1 MENNNEVT
9 PKKSNGGIIAIVI
22 ALVLFFVIA
31 IVIGF
36 VFVLFVIFGI
46 RESKIEKTKEAE
58 QTIQES
64 KKKKEEK
71 KEDTVVV
78 DKEEFVTDAAV
89 KEKLERIVSSVSY
102 ANFTY
107 QLFDDFYGGKEGIT
121 DSEKIKLVFYNLEG
135 ERVFAIPD
143 KYKDNEEFQKI
154 MGDNHYA
161 VVLKMPLDMFNK
173 KMRELFVTSVKI
185 DKDTL
190 NEALK
195 YGPQILEFDS
205 QEKVFYYYFAGG
217 GLVSAPPKVEI
228 TKYTKL
234 KNQYYV
240 YVNVTRYD
248 SDTPQ
253 TSTVVWTFDNNYRFI
268 RTTVK

>member
-1 MENNNEVT
+1 MDNNNEVT

-22 ALVLFFVIA
+22 ALVLFFVLA

-46 RESKIEKTKEAE
+46 RESKVEKTKEAE
-58 QTIQES
+58 QTLKEE

-71 KEDTVVV
+71 KEDTVTVE
-78 DKEEFVTDAAV
+78 KEEFVTDTAI
-89 KEKLERIVSSVSY
+89 KEKLERIVNSVSY
-102 ANFTY
+102 ANFTF
-107 QLFDDFYGGKEGIT
+107 QLFDDFYDGKEGIT
-121 DSEKIKLVFYNLEG
+121 DAEKIKLVFYNLEG

-143 KYKDNEEFQKI
+143 KYKDNEEFKKA
-154 MGDNHYA
+154 MSNEHS
-161 VVLKMPLDMFNK
+161 VVLKMPLEMFNK
-173 KMRELFVTSVKI
+173 KMRELFVSYVRL
-185 DKDTL
+185 DKDKL

-195 YGPQILEFDS
+195 YGPQILELDTE
-205 QEKVFYYYFAGG
+205 EKAFYYYFAGG
-217 GLVSAPPKVEI
+217 GIVSAPPKVEI

-234 KNQYYV
+234 KNNYYV
-240 YVNVTRYD
+240 YVDITRYD